1 MNPYCKDYED
11 LSTDTEYRFRTKI
24 SRETTFTNFYPRN
37 FFPRYEL
44 ADGYKAEKFYS
55 INMSGEKIEYRLNV
69 DYSFTYYDSIIYY
82 LIIEEQTN

>member
-1 MNPYCKDYED
+1 MCTPI
-11 LSTDTEYRFRTKI
+11 T
-24 SRETTFTNFYPRN
+24 
-37 FFPRYEL
+37 RYEL

-69 DYSFTYYDSIIYY
+69 DYYSFTYYDSIIYY